1 MELDQ
6 VIKKIRIY
14 SIVIFLLPLIAINSC
29 LILYKTLGNIQLYPD
44 FQWNKKNIEKTF
56 KEFNSINVDYP
67 NIQELTYTKCPKY
80 IYAINYISD
89 ENKIIEYKD
98 RNNNIIQKNQ
108 NLIKSLQENNKIKS
122 VTFTKSQNINTKCVK
137 NYKIT
142 YKLLNYFPWLE
153 KILLKAT
160 ERNSKVGFA
169 EIKNPYI
176 YGEVSISRTAR
187 YFPATYIFK
196 TLIILSS
203 IFLFLYW
210 KNNLNL
216 FNELKNKKILDRFS
230 KNFFY
235 LGVLSCIFL
244 ILHASFLGL
253 DFDSKLF
260 DNIRRIIIILFI
272 FSEIFAQIFLTI
284 NIFRSKDELRKNI
297 NYMILN
303 IKIIYVLIIFVT
315 TCISFLILA
324 FADPSSAFKHA
335 LEWNYFSILL
345 IYYFLSR
352 ILWKYN
358 KQDSSRK
365 QSNWFFH

>member
-6 VIKKIRIY
+6 VIKKIRNY
-14 SIVIFLLPLIAINSC
+14 SIVILLLPLIAINSC

-142 YKLLNYFPWLE
+142 YKLLNYFTWLE
-153 KILLKAT
+153 NILLKAT
-160 ERNSKVGFA
+160 EKNSKVGFA

-196 TLIILSS
+196 TLIILRS

-216 FNELKNKKILDRFS
+216 FN
-230 KNFFY
+230 
-235 LGVLSCIFL
+235 
-244 ILHASFLGL
+244 
-253 DFDSKLF
+253 
-260 DNIRRIIIILFI
+260 
-272 FSEIFAQIFLTI
+272 
-284 NIFRSKDELRKNI
+284 
-297 NYMILN
+297 
-303 IKIIYVLIIFVT
+303 
-315 TCISFLILA
+315 
-324 FADPSSAFKHA
+324 
-335 LEWNYFSILL
+335 
-345 IYYFLSR
+345 
-352 ILWKYN
+352 
-358 KQDSSRK
+358 
-365 QSNWFFH
+365 

>member
-1 MELDQ
+1 ME
-6 VIKKIRIY
+6 K
-14 SIVIFLLPLIAINSC
+14 IFLKS
-29 LILYKTLGNIQLYPD
+29 TE
-44 FQWNKKNIEKTF
+44 KNT
-56 KEFNSINVDYP
+56 
-67 NIQELTYTKCPKY
+67 
-80 IYAINYISD
+80 
-89 ENKIIEYKD
+89 
-98 RNNNIIQKNQ
+98 
-108 NLIKSLQENNKIKS
+108 
-122 VTFTKSQNINTKCVK
+122 
-137 NYKIT
+137 
-142 YKLLNYFPWLE
+142 
-153 KILLKAT
+153 
-160 ERNSKVGFA
+160 KVGFA
-169 EIKNPYI
+169 KIKNPYI

-260 DNIRRIIIILFI
+260 DKIRRIIII
-272 FSEIFAQIFLTI
+272 SEIFAQIFLTI

-315 TCISFLILA
+315 TCISFLILT
-324 FADPSSAFKHA
+324 FTDPSSAFKHA